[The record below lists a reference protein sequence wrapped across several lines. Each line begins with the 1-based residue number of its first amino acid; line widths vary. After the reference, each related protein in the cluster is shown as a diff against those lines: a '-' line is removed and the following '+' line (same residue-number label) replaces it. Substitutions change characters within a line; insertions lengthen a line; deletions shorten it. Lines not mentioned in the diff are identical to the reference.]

1 MADDH
6 EWVLESIAGY
16 LSSPDWIIPVTN
28 FTENNCSV
36 FDDEDENKLT
46 YTEIHQQY
54 KQLVERLLENY
65 MQEVGITEEQF
76 LEASSA
82 LTAKKTLQ
90 AVLQPVL
97 ATDDFQ
103 MFRSLMVQKNMELQL
118 QALHVIKERNGGL
131 PECLTDG
138 VDVMSELEK
147 QEMNI
152 LQEVLRRSKEEYEL
166 EIADRI
172 EEKEETASTSSSL
185 SEALLGTAC
194 DSVNGINGTSQENEL
209 KEYGVLKTSPPS
221 CARKTLPAVRPPVK
235 GSGSADPTTSEI
247 LSDSDSSRRLAD
259 EEGLQRRTEYLKQ
272 QRDKLHALKR
282 DQTLKSPTESAPVAP
297 DPRHSTQVLT
307 FIHSVSVDSR
317 ASLAVL
323 KKSPL
328 IGYLNCPNHNFPS
341 LKSRRSKEEYEL
353 EIADRIEEKEETAST
368 SSSLSVALLGTACD
382 SVNGINGTS
391 QENELKEYGVLKTS
405 PPSCARKTLPAV
417 RPPVKGSGSA
427 DPTTSEILSDSDSS
441 RRLADEE
448 GLQRRTEY
456 LKQQRDKLHALKR
469 DQTLKSPTESA
480 PVAPDPRHS
489 TQEIS
494 VEEKKKL
501 QKRKHLAEKLKEEV
515 IKK

>member
-1 MADDH
+1 MADDG

-16 LSSPDWIIPVTN
+16 LSSPDWIIPIGD

-54 KQLVERLLENY
+54 KQLVERLLDNY

-82 LTAKKTLQ
+82 LTANKTLQ
-90 AVLQPVL
+90 AVFQPVL

-118 QALHVIKERNGGL
+118 QALHVIKLHGGL

-147 QEMNI
+147 KEMNI

-166 EIADRI
+166 EIAERI

-221 CARKTLPAVRPPVK
+221 CERKTLPAVRPPVK
-235 GSGSADPTTSEI
+235 GSEPADHMTSEI
-247 LSDSDSSRRLAD
+247 MSDCDSSRRLTD
-259 EEGLQRRTEYLKQ
+259 EEGLQQRTEYLKQ

-282 DQTLKSPTESAPVAP
+282 DQTLKTPTERAPVAP
-297 DPRHSTQVLT
+297 DPRH
-307 FIHSVSVDSR
+307 H
-317 ASLAVL
+317 
-323 KKSPL
+323 
-328 IGYLNCPNHNFPS
+328 
-341 LKSRRSKEEYEL
+341 
-353 EIADRIEEKEETAST
+353 
-368 SSSLSVALLGTACD
+368 
-382 SVNGINGTS
+382 
-391 QENELKEYGVLKTS
+391 
-405 PPSCARKTLPAV
+405 
-417 RPPVKGSGSA
+417 
-427 DPTTSEILSDSDSS
+427 
-441 RRLADEE
+441 
-448 GLQRRTEY
+448 
-456 LKQQRDKLHALKR
+456 
-469 DQTLKSPTESA
+469 
-480 PVAPDPRHS
+480 

>member
-194 DSVNGINGTSQENEL
+194 DSVNG
-209 KEYGVLKTSPPS
+209 
-221 CARKTLPAVRPPVK
+221 VRD
-235 GSGSADPTTSEI
+235 GE
-247 LSDSDSSRRLAD
+247 
-259 EEGLQRRTEYLKQ
+259 
-272 QRDKLHALKR
+272 
-282 DQTLKSPTESAPVAP
+282 
-297 DPRHSTQVLT
+297 
-307 FIHSVSVDSR
+307 
-317 ASLAVL
+317 
-323 KKSPL
+323 
-328 IGYLNCPNHNFPS
+328 
-341 LKSRRSKEEYEL
+341 SKEEYEL

-368 SSSLSVALLGTACD
+368 SS
-382 SVNGINGTS
+382 
-391 QENELKEYGVLKTS
+391 
-405 PPSCARKTLPAV
+405 ARKTLPAV